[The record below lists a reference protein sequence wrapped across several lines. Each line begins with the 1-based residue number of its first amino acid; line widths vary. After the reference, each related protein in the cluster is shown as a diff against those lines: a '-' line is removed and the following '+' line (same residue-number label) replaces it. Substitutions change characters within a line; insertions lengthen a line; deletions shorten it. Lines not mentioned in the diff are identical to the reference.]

1 MRSAHLPEA
10 GLSEAE
16 LLQLLLDSVTDYAIY
31 TLDRDGFVTT
41 WNSGA
46 ERIKGYSREEIIG
59 QHFSRFFTLDDQ
71 AKHVPEAAL
80 AAAAR
85 DGHFEAEGWRV
96 RKDGSKFC
104 ASVVLHRMLDPTGEL
119 IGFAKVTR
127 DVTER
132 METYQALAESERRFR
147 LLVEGVID
155 YAIYMLDPSGVIINW
170 NAGAERMIG
179 YGSDEV
185 VGHHFSQF
193 YTQTDR
199 AGGIPSRAIET
210 ARREGRHETEGWRVR
225 KDGSRF
231 WASSILDAIR
241 NEHGDLIGFAEIT
254 RDITERQMAQQAL
267 RDSERQFRLLVS
279 GVGDYAIYMLDPNG
293 IVTSWNLGAER
304 IKGYS
309 AKEIVGQHFSRFY
322 TEQDRAAGVPAQ
334 ALHIAAAE
342 GRFAA
347 ENWRVRKDGSL
358 FWANVLIQPIRD
370 ENGELIGFAKITR
383 DMSERRNA
391 QIALERA
398 QAQRAQSQKFEAL
411 GQLTSGVAHDFNN
424 LLMVVSG
431 YLTSLSKF
439 VGDDPRGLR
448 AVEAI
453 ELASKRGQS
462 LTRQLLSFARRQ
474 SLNPEVTRLAERVSA
489 AKQLMTSSA
498 KSSFQIYDSIPP
510 DTWTVKA
517 DINELELALVNLG
530 LNARDAMPDGGHV
543 TISAQNRRL
552 DGSETPEGL
561 RGEFVALSVAD
572 TGQGIPPDILP
583 RIFEPFFTTKAD
595 KGSGL
600 GLAQVYGFAKQS
612 GGTLTAQ
619 SELGKGTVMTLY
631 LPCAAEA
638 VPQAPVAPGER
649 RPAARAADVKI
660 LLVEDNPDVADA
672 TASMLNE
679 LTYPVVTSAN
689 ADAALARLEQQEFD
703 LVISDIVMAG
713 SRNGLDLAREIR
725 QRRPGLPVILATGY
739 SEVGEEAARDFVLL
753 RKPYQLSELARA
765 VSSVLAQAEAG
776 QSDNVVKL
784 STVRPRKTDQSA

>member
-1 MRSAHLPEA
+1 MEKKTAHLPEPS
-10 GLSEAE
+10 LNEAE
-16 LLQLLLDSVTDYAIY
+16 LLRLLVDAVTDYAIY
-31 TLDRDGFVTT
+31 MLDRDGFVTT
-41 WNSGA
+41 WNPGA
-46 ERIKGYSREEIIG
+46 ERIKGYRREEIIG

-71 AKHVPEAAL
+71 ARHVRETVL
-80 AAAAR
+80 QIAAR
-85 DGHFEAEGWRV
+85 DGSYQAEGWRV
-96 RKDGSKFC
+96 RKDGGKFC
-104 ASVVLHRMLDPTGEL
+104 ASSVIHRVLGPTGEL

-132 METYQALAESERRFR
+132 MEAQQALLESERRFR

-155 YAIYMLDPSGVIINW
+155 YAIYMLDPSGIIINW

-179 YGSDEV
+179 YSADEIIT
-185 VGHHFSQF
+185 HHFSQI
-193 YTQTDR
+193 YTPADR
-199 AGGIPSRAIET
+199 AAGTPTRAIEA
-210 ARREGRHETEGWRVR
+210 ARRDGRHEAEGWRVR

-231 WASSILDAIR
+231 WASSVIDAIH
-241 NEHGDLIGFAEIT
+241 NESGELVGFAEIT

-267 RDSERQFRLLVS
+267 RDSERQFRLLIS

-309 AKEIVGQHFSRFY
+309 SKEIVGQHFSRFY
-322 TEQDRAAGVPAQ
+322 TEQDRAAGMPAQ
-334 ALHIAAAE
+334 ALQTAAAQ
-342 GRFAA
+342 GRFEA

-358 FWANVLIQPIRD
+358 FWANVLIHPIR

-383 DMSERRNA
+383 DMSERRNS
-391 QIALERA
+391 QIALDRA
-398 QAQRAQSQKFEAL
+398 QAERAQSQKFEAL

-431 YLTSLSKF
+431 YLTTLAKF
-439 VGDDPRGLR
+439 VGDDTRGLR
-448 AVEAI
+448 AIEAI
-453 ELASKRGQS
+453 ELAGKRGQS

-474 SLNPEVTRLAERVSA
+474 SLNPEVTRLAERVNA
-489 AKQLMTSSA
+489 AKQLLATSVTSSLH
-498 KSSFQIYDSIPP
+498 IYDSIPP

-517 DINELELALVNLG
+517 DVNELELALVNLG
-530 LNARDAMPDGGHV
+530 LNARDAMPQGGHV

-552 DGSETPEGL
+552 DGSETSERL
-561 RGEFVALSVAD
+561 AGEFVALSVAD

-631 LPCAAEA
+631 LPRAAEVMQQSA
-638 VPQAPVAPGER
+638 VPERPG
-649 RPAARAADVKI
+649 RPSTGGAHVKI
-660 LLVEDNPDVADA
+660 LLVEDNPEVADA

-679 LTYPVVTSAN
+679 LTYSVIKSAN
-689 ADAALARLEQQEFD
+689 ADDALSRLENENVD

-713 SRNGLDLAREIR
+713 SRNGLDLGREIR
-725 QRRPGLPVILATGY
+725 QRHPQLPVILVTGY
-739 SEVGEEAARDFVLL
+739 SDVAEDAVRDFVLL
-753 RKPYQLSELARA
+753 RKPYQFGELARA
-765 VSSVLAQAEAG
+765 VSSMLAQAGVADAG
-776 QSDNVVKL
+776 NVIKL
-784 STVRPRKTDQSA
+784 RPRKGD